1 MFQQQKIVF
10 NIVQFSLQSG
20 AKITFV
26 IAENIITIRLLTIDK
41 NLNSFYG
48 DFDEQQ

>member
-1 MFQQQKIVF
+1 MH
-10 NIVQFSLQSG
+10 FSLQCG

-26 IAENIITIRLLTIDK
+26 IAENIIKMELLTIDK
-41 NLNSFYG
+41 NLMSFYG

>member
-1 MFQQQKIVF
+1 VH
-10 NIVQFSLQSG
+10 FSLQCG

-26 IAENIITIRLLTIDK
+26 IAENIIKVELLTIDK
-41 NLNSFYG
+41 NLVSFYG